1 MIDRATVDKILD
13 SAEIVDVISDF
24 VSLKRRGANYIA
36 CCPFHNE
43 KTPSFSVSPSKGIFK
58 CFGCGKAGSVVTF
71 IMEHEQMTYVEA
83 LKYLGKKYGIE
94 VHESEETPEDAA
106 QRLKHESLLVVS
118 EFAQKFF
125 SDTMFFTQT
134 GKTVGLSYFRDA
146 RGFSDETIKKFGLG
160 YAPDPKKNFGDDK
173 IQTLTLAAQKA
184 GYKKEFLLGTGLCFE
199 RSDGSLSDKFY
210 DRVMFPIHS
219 ISGRVI
225 AFGGRTLLNDKSVA
239 KYVNSPETEIY
250 HKSNVLYGIFQAKS
264 AIAKQQKCYLV
275 EGYADVIS
283 MHQAGIENVVASSGT
298 SLTQGQ
304 IRLIKR
310 FTNKITV
317 LYDGDAAGIKAS
329 IRGIDMLLEE
339 GMEVKV
345 ALIPEGHDPDDFARS
360 HSYSEIV
367 DFLDKS
373 ETDFI
378 DFKYELLSKDIAK
391 DPIRKAELIREIVRT
406 ISLIPD
412 QIVRMVY
419 IEQSARK
426 LDVKQEI
433 MVQEVSKARRNI
445 VISGE
450 YERKRAAEREERL
463 AKMQPQVADPLAEPV
478 TVEEDYGQIPE
489 NSFEEDS
496 PFLAVCEKEIL
507 YYLLKF
513 GEHRMHFD
521 EHQYVDSE
529 TPVMDITISQYISAE
544 LKNDDLVFQN
554 SLYRKIY
561 DLYFEYS
568 SENLNEEQIVRRL
581 TSGPEE
587 IIAKTVLDIIF
598 NEYVVN
604 VKEFKKT
611 LIPEEDVLGIYV
623 PKSII
628 IYKSKITDLAYNEIM
643 ERLRKA
649 QSEGDTELQKQ
660 LMRQIKVLMI
670 VKNQFSKELNRLT

>member
-58 CFGCGKAGSVVTF
+58 CFGCGKAGSAVTF
-71 IMEHEQMTYVEA
+71 IMEHEHLTYVEA

-94 VHESEETPEDAA
+94 VHEAEETPEDAA
-106 QRLKHESLLVVS
+106 ERLKYESLLVVS

-125 SDTMFFTQT
+125 SDTMYNTQV
-134 GKTVGLSYFRDA
+134 GRAVGLSYFKEA
-146 RGFSDETIKKFGLG
+146 REFSDDTIKKFGLG
-160 YAPDPKKNFGDDK
+160 FAPDSKKNEGDARM
-173 IQTLTLAAQKA
+173 QTLASAALKA
-184 GYKKEFLLGTGLCFE
+184 GYKKEFLIGTGLCIE
-199 RSDGSLSDKFY
+199 RSDNTLVDKFY

-250 HKSNVLYGIFQAKS
+250 HKSNVLYGLFQAKS
-264 AIAKQQKCYLV
+264 AIAKLQKCYLV

-339 GMEVKV
+339 GMEVKIV
-345 ALIPEGHDPDDFARS
+345 LIPEGHDPDDFARS

-367 DFLDKS
+367 DFLDRS
-373 ETDFI
+373 ETDFV
-378 DFKYELLSKDIAK
+378 DFKYELLSADIAR
-391 DPIRKAELIREIVRT
+391 DPIRKAELIKEIVRT

-412 QIVRMVY
+412 QIVRAVY
-419 IEQSARK
+419 IEQSSQK
-426 LDVKQEI
+426 LDVKQE
-433 MVQEVSKARRNI
+433 MMALEVNKARRDI
-445 VISGE
+445 IISGE
-450 YERKRAAEREERL
+450 YEKKHREHPVERVATTDENINHTGEES
-463 AKMQPQVADPLAEPV
+463 K
-478 TVEEDYGQIPE
+478 E
-489 NSFEEDS
+489 NDDC
-496 PFLAVCEKEIL
+496 PFLAVCEKELL
-507 YYLLKF
+507 YYILKF
-513 GEHRMHFD
+513 GENVIHFD
-521 EHQYVDSE
+521 EHQYVDSSA
-529 TPVMDITISQYISAE
+529 PVMDITVSQYISAE
-544 LKNDDLVFQN
+544 LKNDDLDFQN
-554 SLYRKIY
+554 SLYRKIF
-561 DLYFEYS
+561 DLYFEYR
-568 SENLNEEQIVRRL
+568 SENLNSDQIFRRL
-581 TSGPEE
+581 TTGPEE
-587 IIAKTVLDIIF
+587 IIAKTVLDIVYD
-598 NEYVVN
+598 EYVIN
-604 VKEFKKT
+604 VKEFKKS
-611 LIPEEDVLGIYV
+611 LIPEKDVLGIYV
-623 PKSII
+623 PKSVL
-628 IYKSKITDLAYNEIM
+628 IYKSKIADFAYNTVM
-643 ERLRKA
+643 EQLGRA
-649 QSEGDTELQKQ
+649 QQEGDKELQKQ
-660 LMRQIKVLMI
+660 LMQQIKILMM